1 MWTSRIISAALF
13 ALSLPA
19 VLGQKKDVIM
29 IAIDDMRPELHCYG
43 CDYMHTPN
51 MDALA
56 AESVVMDRMYTGL
69 ALCAPSRT
77 IFLTSRRPDTSRVW
91 TISPNQYWRKSGG
104 NFTTLPQTF
113 KDRGYLT
120 IGTGKVLCHLK
131 TCAINQS
138 DLILLLLLLLLL
150 SLLSSRS
157 STPMDL
163 PTTAMRSTAGHLSL
177 WIPQ

>member
-1 MWTSRIISAALF
+1 MWTSRIIR
-13 ALSLPA
+13 A
-19 VLGQKKDVIM
+19 VLCVVLLPVVLGAKRDVIM
-29 IAIDDMRPELHCYG
+29 IAVDDMRPELHCYG
-43 CDYMHTPN
+43 CEYMKTPN

-113 KDRGYLT
+113 KERGYLT
-120 IGTGKVLCHLK
+120 IGTGP
-131 TCAINQS
+131 S
-138 DLILLLLLLLLL
+138 
-150 SLLSSRS
+150 
-157 STPMDL
+157 
-163 PTTAMRSTAGHLSL
+163 
-177 WIPQ
+177 